1 MNKNR
6 KWIRLVIPILAA
18 ALLLAGCAI
27 VRSGG
32 GAEDGGWTTPDE
44 DWSQG
49 MIEVDDGG
57 TQRWIRDYENV
68 PLNPLQPYQFDYG
81 DRFLR
86 YLGDEFT
93 ALQGI
98 DVSTFQGEIDWSA
111 VAADGIE
118 FAMIRIGGRG
128 YGSGSIYEDDR
139 FLTNAQGAL
148 DNGVRVGAYFFSQAV
163 DPAEAEEEAEVV
175 LEYLSALP
183 EGSVTMPVAFD
194 WEMVSGDETRTGSMD
209 PQTLTASA
217 VAFCRRIA
225 EAGYTPAVY
234 AYPYLAY
241 EMYDLSQ
248 LTDWPLWISTLNENP
263 DFRYAFAM
271 WQYSENGTV
280 DGIGSRVDLDL
291 WFEPRVSDAG
301 PAEETERT
309 EETEVTEE
317 ETEVTE

>member
-18 ALLLAGCAI
+18 ALLLTGCAI

-68 PLNPLQPYQFDYG
+68 PLNPLQPSQFDYG

-111 VAADGIE
+111 VAADGVG

-209 PQTLTASA
+209 SQTLTACA

-248 LTDWPLWISTLNENP
+248 LTEWPLWISTLNENP
-263 DFRYAFAM
+263 DFRYAFSM
-271 WQYSENGTV
+271 WQYSESGYV
-280 DGIGSRVDLDL
+280 DGIEGSVDLDL
-291 WFEPRVSDAG
+291 WFEPAALVTEE
-301 PAEETERT
+301 PEEPEETEEYEEY
-309 EETEVTEE
+309 EETEEE
-317 ETEVTE
+317 P